1 MQKRGTMPIVRRGSE
16 VQHGSSVRIAG
27 RYRVEAELARGGMG
41 VVYAVRDESTG
52 ATLALKRL
60 VRRGAGATR
69 RKGVDRPRDAALL
82 LQFEYAM
89 LARLRHPSIIEV
101 YDYGLD
107 EGGPYYTMELLDGL
121 DLHEMAP
128 VGFREACRLA
138 RDVASSLALLHA
150 HRLIHRDVSP
160 RNVRATRGGRLKLF
174 DFGTLTSFGVPV
186 DIAGTPSSVPPEA
199 LNGGPLDHRADL
211 YSLGCLLYWLLV
223 GRDAFPARQFDE
235 LRSLLGASPAPPS
248 ALASG
253 VPSELDALVIS
264 MLSRD
269 PLARPSSA
277 AEVIA
282 RLDSIGK
289 LEPEEPLEVAQA
301 YFLSAKT
308 VGRARELSHVSERI
322 ERARESLGG
331 GVLVEAE
338 RGHGKTRFVRELSLE
353 AQLRGATVAVV
364 DASVHS
370 GPNSTVKALANRLL
384 QASPEEVAAAAAPHA
399 VHLGRLFPELL
410 DKLGN
415 VEVAVLPDAPGEWRV
430 RIQAAFRAWFLAIA
444 ERRALVLVVDD
455 IDLAD
460 ESSAALI
467 ATLVRESTDSRLLVV
482 ATARPVGG
490 ERTGPLAAFDDR
502 LLLGPLDATAVSEF
516 VRSVFGDVPH
526 TGRLARWLHSSSA
539 GIPLHCVALISHL
552 VDHRVVRYGDG
563 VWTLPEQARTESLPA
578 SVDEA
583 MAARLARLRPA
594 ARALAETLSV
604 SRTAL
609 PFAISIVL
617 SDADA
622 DSGEPDAVELLDEL
636 VSHGVLVGSGG
647 RYRFAEES
655 LRERLFSSLSEERRK
670 RLHREV
676 GEALGLARGDRSFDA
691 IEAGLHLLQG
701 GDEERGATLLAD
713 AGRHLID
720 EADELHAAVPALE
733 AALSVFR
740 AQQRPAHEL
749 VSLIAPLVAASF
761 FVDHRLASRYGPEAL
776 ELFREAT
783 GVARA
788 DELRSVFGKRISLG
802 IAVATAT
809 VDRRLS
815 GSNAAPTTTREMLR
829 LFLRC
834 AVTLA
839 GVSSVCLDRQGVER
853 VVKAIEPLSG
863 LGEGH
868 GATWIYRYC
877 TNLEQMCAGNFG
889 KARVGML
896 QILEQLKGRERPRAF
911 PEQARRLFIGGALY
925 AIGAIETL
933 RDGPDVLSIADRLEA
948 LDLRL
953 YDVVANQLRMLY
965 HAHRGECE
973 PAKYYRERVEIHAI
987 ERGSA
992 WQVEVWEA
1000 PVMLLVHVR
1009 EGNVVGLKR
1018 TAEQLERLSVEI
1030 PSLARYAD
1038 VAKAA
1043 HLRLRGDLRTARAL
1057 LERATVSEAG
1067 PFPGR
1072 PPAMGM
1078 LAEIHN
1084 AMGDFRR
1091 ALRITEEVLS
1101 GDPEERP
1108 FVRMSLLAQIQH
1120 AVALFGLGDRRG
1132 AIAEMDHAIEEHGPG
1147 RGPVTLGLFHHTR
1160 ARLSLWA
1167 GDDAGFDA
1175 HRGAMERWFRPTRN
1189 PALISMC
1196 ERLAFEARRGP
1207 GGGPEPAV
1215 VLEADD

>member
-1 MQKRGTMPIVRRGSE
+1 MPDVKGASGSGPT
-16 VQHGSSVRIAG
+16 QGSVARIAG
-27 RYRVEAELARGGMG
+27 RYSVEFELARGGMG
-41 VVYAVRDESTG
+41 VVYAVKDESTG
-52 ATLALKRL
+52 ARVALKRL
-60 VRRGAGATR
+60 ARRSAGATR
-69 RKGVDRPRDAALL
+69 RKGAKRQRDAALL

-101 YDYGLD
+101 YDYGVD
-107 EGGPYYTMELLDGL
+107 QSGPYYTMELLDGL
-121 DLHEMAP
+121 DLHEIAP
-128 VGFREACRLA
+128 VEFREACRHA

-160 RNVRATRGGRLKLF
+160 RNVRATRAGRLKLF

-223 GRDAFPARQFDE
+223 GRDAFPARHFDE
-235 LRSLLGASPAPPS
+235 LRSMLGANPAPPS
-248 ALASG
+248 TQVSS
-253 VPSELDALVIS
+253 VPSELDALVMS

-282 RLDSIGK
+282 RLDSIGR
-289 LEPEEPLEVAQA
+289 LDPEEPLEVAQG
-301 YFLSAKT
+301 YFWSAKT
-308 VGRARELSHVSERI
+308 VGRSKELSRAAERI
-322 ERARESLGG
+322 ERVCESHGG
-331 GVLVEAE
+331 GLLIEGE

-364 DASVHS
+364 DASVQS
-370 GPNSTVKALANRLL
+370 EPNATVKALANRLL
-384 QASPEEVAAAAAPHA
+384 QASPEDAVAAASPHA
-399 VHLGRLFPELL
+399 ANLARLFPELSERL
-410 DKLGN
+410 PNIEL
-415 VEVAVLPDAPGEWRV
+415 AALPDAPGEWRV
-430 RIQAAFRAWFLAIA
+430 RIHAALRAWFLALA
-444 ERRALVLVVDD
+444 ERRPLVLVVDD

-460 ESSAALI
+460 ESSVGLI
-467 ATLVRESTDSRLLVV
+467 MSLVRESASSRLLVV
-482 ATARPVGG
+482 ATAKPDTARSA
-490 ERTGPLAAFDDR
+490 RFLAFGNR
-502 LLLGPLDATAVSEF
+502 LSLGPLDAGAVAEF
-516 VRSVFGDVPH
+516 VRSVFADAPH
-526 TGRLARWLHSSSA
+526 TGRLARWLHSLSA
-539 GIPLHCVALISHL
+539 GIPLHCAELIGHL
-552 VDHRVVRYGDG
+552 VESGIVRYGDG
-563 VWTLPEQARTESLPA
+563 AWTLPENTRIESLPT

-583 MAARLARLRPA
+583 VASRLARLRPA
-594 ARALAETLSV
+594 ARALAEALSV
-604 SRTAL
+604 CRTAL
-609 PFAISIVL
+609 PLAISIVL
-617 SDADA
+617 ADADA
-622 DSGEPDAVELLDEL
+622 GSTDPDAVELLDEL

-647 RYRFAEES
+647 TYRFAEES
-655 LRERLFSSLSEERRK
+655 LRERLFSALSEDRRK

-676 GEALGLARGDRSFDA
+676 GEALALACGDRSFDA
-691 IEAGLHLLQG
+691 IVAGLHLLQG

-713 AGRHLID
+713 AGRRLID
-720 EADELHAAVPALE
+720 ETDDLHAAVPALE
-733 AALSVFR
+733 AALTVFR
-740 AQQRPAHEL
+740 AQKRPAHEL

-783 GVARA
+783 GLARA
-788 DELRSVFGKRISLG
+788 SELHGVLGNRLSLG

-815 GSNAAPTTTREMLR
+815 GSSAAPTTTREMLR

-834 AVTLA
+834 ALTLA

-868 GATWIYRYC
+868 GATWICRYC
-877 TNLEQMCAGNFG
+877 ANLEHMCTGNFG

-896 QILEQLKGRERPRAF
+896 QILEQLESRARPKAF

-933 RDGPDVLSIADRLEA
+933 RDGSDVLAYADRLEA

-953 YDVVANQLRMLY
+953 YDLVADQLRMLY

-973 PAKYYRERVEIHAI
+973 PAKYYRERIEIHAI

-1009 EGNVVGLKR
+1009 EGNVVGLRR
-1018 TAEQLERLSVEI
+1018 TAEQLERLSAEI
-1030 PSLARYAD
+1030 PSLGRYAD

-1043 HLRLRGDLRTARAL
+1043 YVRLRGDLDTARHL
-1057 LERATVSEAG
+1057 LEGATDSAAG

-1072 PPAMGM
+1072 PPALGM
-1078 LAEIHN
+1078 LAELHN
-1084 AMGDFRR
+1084 ALGEFER
-1091 ALRITEEVLS
+1091 ALGITEEVLS
-1101 GDPEERP
+1101 SNDPEERP
-1108 FVRMSLLAQIQH
+1108 FVRMTLLAQIQH
-1120 AVALFGLGDRRG
+1120 AVARFGLGDRRG
-1132 AIAEMDHAIEEHGPG
+1132 ALSELDHALEEHGPG
-1147 RGPVTLGLFHHTR
+1147 RGPVTLGLLHQTR
-1160 ARLSLWA
+1160 ARLSLIK
-1167 GDDAGFDA
+1167 GDEAGFDA
-1175 HRGAMERWFRPTRN
+1175 HRAAMDRWFRPTRN

-1196 ERLAFEARRGP
+1196 ERLTFEARRGRV
-1207 GGGPEPAV
+1207 GATQPEEG
-1215 VLEADD
+1215 LEADD

>member
-1 MQKRGTMPIVRRGSE
+1 
-16 VQHGSSVRIAG
+16 
-27 RYRVEAELARGGMG
+27 
-41 VVYAVRDESTG
+41 
-52 ATLALKRL
+52 
-60 VRRGAGATR
+60 
-69 RKGVDRPRDAALL
+69 
-82 LQFEYAM
+82 M

-121 DLHEMAP
+121 DLREIAP
-128 VGFREACRLA
+128 VGLREACRQA

-223 GRDAFPARQFDE
+223 GREAFPARHFDE
-235 LRSLLGASPAPPS
+235 LRSLLGTTPAPPS
-248 ALASG
+248 GRAKG
-253 VPSELDALVIS
+253 IPSELDALVMS

-282 RLDSIGK
+282 RLDGIAK
-289 LEPEEPLEVAQA
+289 LDPEEPLEVAEG
-301 YFLSAKT
+301 YFWSAKT
-308 VGRARELSHVSERI
+308 VGRAKELARVSERI
-322 ERARESLGG
+322 ERARESSGG

-353 AQLRGATVAVV
+353 AQLRGMTVAVV
-364 DASVHS
+364 DASVQS
-370 GPNSTVKALANRLL
+370 GPNSTVRALANRLL
-384 QASPEEVAAAAAPHA
+384 QASPDEAAAAAAPYA
-399 VHLGRLFPELL
+399 ANLGRLFPELL
-410 DKLGN
+410 ERLRDIEL
-415 VEVAVLPDAPGEWRV
+415 APLPDAPGEWRV
-430 RIQAAFRAWFLAIA
+430 RIQAALRAWFLALA
-444 ERRALVLVVDD
+444 ERRPLVLVIDD
-455 IDLAD
+455 IEFAD
-460 ESSAALI
+460 ETSLGLI
-467 ATLVRESTDSRLLVV
+467 ALLARESVNCRLLVI
-482 ATARPVGG
+482 ATARPDAVRSGPLSAFG
-490 ERTGPLAAFDDR
+490 ERLS
-502 LLLGPLDATAVSEF
+502 LGALDADAVSEF
-516 VRSVFGDVPH
+516 VRSVFADAPN
-526 TGRLARWLHSSSA
+526 TARLARWLHSVSA
-539 GIPLHCVALISHL
+539 GVPLHCSELIGHL
-552 VDHRVVRYGDG
+552 VENGVVRYRDG
-563 VWTLPEQARTESLPA
+563 AWTLPENLRTDSLPA

-583 MAARLARLRPA
+583 VAARLARLRPD
-594 ARALAETLSV
+594 ARALAEALSV

-609 PFAISIVL
+609 PLAISIVL
-617 SDADA
+617 ADADA
-622 DSGEPDAVELLDEL
+622 PGGEPDAVELLDEL

-647 RYRFAEES
+647 AYRFAEES
-655 LRERLFSSLSEERRK
+655 LRERLFAGLGEERRK
-670 RLHREV
+670 HLHREV
-676 GEALGLARGDRSFDA
+676 GEAMGLACGDRSFDA
-691 IEAGLHLLQG
+691 IVAGLHLLQG

-713 AGRHLID
+713 AGRRLID
-720 EADELHAAVPALE
+720 ETDDLYAAVPALE

-740 AQQRPAHEL
+740 AQERPAHEL

-761 FVDHRLASRYGPEAL
+761 FVDHRLASRYGAEAL

-783 GVARA
+783 GLARA
-788 DELRSVFGKRISLG
+788 AELRGVVGKRLSLG

-815 GSNAAPTTTREMLR
+815 GSSAAPASTREMLR

-834 AVTLA
+834 ALTLA
-839 GVSSVCLDRQGVER
+839 GVSSVCLDRQGVQR
-853 VVKAIEPLSG
+853 VVAAIEPLSS

-877 TNLEQMCAGNFG
+877 ANLELMCAGNFG
-889 KARVGML
+889 KARAGML
-896 QILEQLKGRERPRAF
+896 QILEQLKSRARPKAF

-933 RDGPDVLSIADRLEA
+933 RDTADVLTYADQLET

-953 YDVVANQLRMLY
+953 YDLVADQLRMLY

-1009 EGNVVGLKR
+1009 EGNVIGLTR
-1018 TAEQLERLSVEI
+1018 TAEQLERLSTEI
-1030 PSLARYAD
+1030 PSLGRYAD

-1043 HLRLRGDLRTARAL
+1043 HLRLRGDTDTAREL
-1057 LERATVSEAG
+1057 LERATDPAGG

-1072 PPAMGM
+1072 PPAVGM

-1084 AMGDFRR
+1084 SAGDFER
-1091 ALRITEEVLS
+1091 ARRITEELLVPS
-1101 GDPEERP
+1101 DPEERP
-1108 FVRMSLLAQIQH
+1108 FVRMTLLAQIQH
-1120 AVALFGLGDRRG
+1120 AVALFGLGDRRA
-1132 AIAEMDHAIEEHGPG
+1132 AIAELDYALEEHGPG
-1147 RGPVTLGLFHHTR
+1147 RGPVTLGLLHQAR
-1160 ARLSLWA
+1160 ARLSLFA
-1167 GDDAGFDA
+1167 GDDAAFDA

-1196 ERLAFEARRGP
+1196 ERLGFEARRGRGIGP
-1207 GGGPEPAV
+1207 GLETAF
-1215 VLEADD
+1215 EADD